1 MSSGIVAKVWNIKGE
16 SITKGAKEQIS
27 DSISYILNDE
37 KTEIKLDINTLD
49 QLTRECKYVEN
60 DLKTFSGAYVGVH
73 NVISSDIATAV
84 GEMMNVKK
92 FFGKTSGRAALHMM
106 ISLPEEESD
115 VANAPRLMQLCQ
127 DVLKELFPD
136 NQAIFAVHTNTDN
149 LHIHIIVN
157 SVGLNGK
164 KIHQDNKYIKER
176 LQPCVNKYAKWYNFT
191 PNSEWSKKKSASA
204 YPYVQLKMELRDAI
218 DMAIEKADTFES
230 FLNNL
235 QEQGITARI
244 GKHISLKIPGMS
256 KAVRTH
262 NLGPNY
268 TRDAIV
274 ERIISKKEKLTLQ
287 TKEEYFALIK
297 PDNVFEPVL
306 FQMKKYKEMSDV
318 EKKEVIH
325 ELKLGKNPWRENRE
339 MNWQLNKIANELNQF
354 ERIRS
359 YVDYYSDS
367 GTLQDALD
375 GIISAKKQ
383 IEHDKKMVSYAKK
396 KYRPIIKIYDE
407 MKEIEKRAYL
417 YEHQNV
423 TEYRSEFEQYRKL
436 TRRLKDN
443 YGKEIFEVADFIAE
457 CDERLLYAHAQ
468 LNELSTQYR
477 ELKQYALQRGMRLD
491 IKDNFEDIIGI
502 YNRKDKTIE
511 MDSFYVASTGTD
523 VVFKIIKTLG
533 TDENGKNY
541 QMFNISVM
549 DSTGN
554 IIEHISNKGNDRN
567 FNDAI
572 KQIKEKYEVA
582 SCKRFEQYA
591 IAKSYSAVEDKKIF
605 NNSQSQEKASYSFA
619 QAINHVY
626 DERKQNVII
635 DSKTPSATYLMS
647 MSGDLSSVIA
657 DVEDLAPQTEIHF
670 TSFGTDLI
678 AFAKEYLEIA
688 MTKLL
693 FFIASIVTLGIIVAS
708 CISILSSAFQRI
720 LKPLAIL
727 PFSSITV
734 ALASGTHEAE
744 RVTTS
749 YIETFFGFCIS
760 GAFMVICVK
769 LGTALTNGGLIAFDF
784 ANLSTN
790 EKLLY
795 ISVQNMITPIVIAGL
810 VKTADSVIGR
820 FL

>member
-287 TKEEYFALIK
+287 TKEEYSALIK

-549 DSTGN
+549 DSTRN

-591 IAKSYSAVEDKKIF
+591 IAKAYSAVEDKKIF

-626 DERKQNVII
+626 DERKQNVIT
-635 DSKTPSATYLMS
+635 DSKTPNYIAI
-647 MSGDLSSVIA
+647 SSKENDHLKIEIINKFGLHQNTIQIPIIQEKNQ
-657 DVEDLAPQTEIHF
+657 DGFLQIVELQNKYGFSDKVVE
-670 TSFGTDLI
+670 FGNIQDARKYVLDSQNR
-678 AFAKEYLEIA
+678 K
-688 MTKLL
+688 
-693 FFIASIVTLGIIVAS
+693 V
-708 CISILSSAFQRI
+708 SSNQR
-720 LKPLAIL
+720 K
-727 PFSSITV
+727 
-734 ALASGTHEAE
+734 
-744 RVTTS
+744 
-749 YIETFFGFCIS
+749 
-760 GAFMVICVK
+760 
-769 LGTALTNGGLIAFDF
+769 
-784 ANLSTN
+784 
-790 EKLLY
+790 
-795 ISVQNMITPIVIAGL
+795 
-810 VKTADSVIGR
+810 
-820 FL
+820 

>member
-591 IAKSYSAVEDKKIF
+591 IAKSYSAVEDKK
-605 NNSQSQEKASYSFA
+605 YL
-619 QAINHVY
+619 
-626 DERKQNVII
+626 II
-635 DSKTPSATYLMS
+635 RNPKKK
-647 MSGDLSSVIA
+647 
-657 DVEDLAPQTEIHF
+657 H
-670 TSFGTDLI
+670 LI
-678 AFAKEYLEIA
+678 ALHR
-688 MTKLL
+688 
-693 FFIASIVTLGIIVAS
+693 
-708 CISILSSAFQRI
+708 Q
-720 LKPLAIL
+720 
-727 PFSSITV
+727 
-734 ALASGTHEAE
+734 
-744 RVTTS
+744 
-749 YIETFFGFCIS
+749 
-760 GAFMVICVK
+760 
-769 LGTALTNGGLIAFDF
+769 
-784 ANLSTN
+784 
-790 EKLLY
+790 
-795 ISVQNMITPIVIAGL
+795 
-810 VKTADSVIGR
+810 
-820 FL
+820 

>member
-287 TKEEYFALIK
+287 TKEEYSALIK

-383 IEHDKKMVSYAKK
+383 IEHAKKMVSYAKK

-591 IAKSYSAVEDKKIF
+591 IAKAYSAVEDKKIF

-635 DSKTPSATYLMS
+635 DSKTPNYIAI
-647 MSGDLSSVIA
+647 SSKENDHLKIEIINKFGLHQNTIQIPIIQEKNQ
-657 DVEDLAPQTEIHF
+657 DGFLQIVELQNKYGFSDKVVE
-670 TSFGTDLI
+670 FGNIQDARKYVLDSQNR
-678 AFAKEYLEIA
+678 K
-688 MTKLL
+688 
-693 FFIASIVTLGIIVAS
+693 V
-708 CISILSSAFQRI
+708 SSNQR
-720 LKPLAIL
+720 K
-727 PFSSITV
+727 
-734 ALASGTHEAE
+734 
-744 RVTTS
+744 
-749 YIETFFGFCIS
+749 
-760 GAFMVICVK
+760 
-769 LGTALTNGGLIAFDF
+769 
-784 ANLSTN
+784 
-790 EKLLY
+790 
-795 ISVQNMITPIVIAGL
+795 
-810 VKTADSVIGR
+810 
-820 FL
+820 

>member
-287 TKEEYFALIK
+287 TKEEYSALIK

-591 IAKSYSAVEDKKIF
+591 IAKAYSAVEDKKIF

-635 DSKTPSATYLMS
+635 DSKTPNY
-647 MSGDLSSVIA
+647 
-657 DVEDLAPQTEIHF
+657 
-670 TSFGTDLI
+670 
-678 AFAKEYLEIA
+678 
-688 MTKLL
+688 
-693 FFIASIVTLGIIVAS
+693 
-708 CISILSSAFQRI
+708 
-720 LKPLAIL
+720 
-727 PFSSITV
+727 
-734 ALASGTHEAE
+734 
-744 RVTTS
+744 
-749 YIETFFGFCIS
+749 
-760 GAFMVICVK
+760 
-769 LGTALTNGGLIAFDF
+769 
-784 ANLSTN
+784 
-790 EKLLY
+790 
-795 ISVQNMITPIVIAGL
+795 IVISSKENDHLKIEIINKFGL
-810 VKTADSVIGR
+810 HQNTIQIPIIQEKNQDGFLQIVELQNKYGFSDKVVEFGNIQDARKYVLDSQNRKVSSNQR
-820 FL
+820 K

>member
-567 FNDAI
+567 FNDASN
-572 KQIKEKYEVA
+572 K
-582 SCKRFEQYA
+582 
-591 IAKSYSAVEDKKIF
+591 
-605 NNSQSQEKASYSFA
+605 
-619 QAINHVY
+619 
-626 DERKQNVII
+626 
-635 DSKTPSATYLMS
+635 
-647 MSGDLSSVIA
+647 
-657 DVEDLAPQTEIHF
+657 
-670 TSFGTDLI
+670 
-678 AFAKEYLEIA
+678 
-688 MTKLL
+688 
-693 FFIASIVTLGIIVAS
+693 
-708 CISILSSAFQRI
+708 
-720 LKPLAIL
+720 
-727 PFSSITV
+727 
-734 ALASGTHEAE
+734 
-744 RVTTS
+744 
-749 YIETFFGFCIS
+749 
-760 GAFMVICVK
+760 
-769 LGTALTNGGLIAFDF
+769 
-784 ANLSTN
+784 
-790 EKLLY
+790 
-795 ISVQNMITPIVIAGL
+795 
-810 VKTADSVIGR
+810 
-820 FL
+820 

>member
-287 TKEEYFALIK
+287 TKEEYSALIK
-297 PDNVFEPVL
+297 PDNIFEPVL

-477 ELKQYALQRGMRLD
+477 ELKQYALQRGMRPD

-523 VVFKIIKTLG
+523 VVIKIIKTLG

-572 KQIKEKYEVA
+572 KQIKEKYELA

-591 IAKSYSAVEDKKIF
+591 IAKAYSAVEDKKIF

-635 DSKTPSATYLMS
+635 DSDNLNKIVAKFQLAASELAAYSSEVVHEVENDKEEIKRLNALLNLQQRVMS
-647 MSGDLSSVIA
+647 SQQNKINEMRGEIVRLNTRIQNA
-657 DVEDLAPQTEIHF
+657 ERTEMRREAINQKISELQSL
-670 TSFGTDLI
+670 TLNERKDSEN
-678 AFAKEYLEIA
+678 AYSYLE
-688 MTKLL
+688 
-693 FFIASIVTLGIIVAS
+693 G
-708 CISILSSAFQRI
+708 
-720 LKPLAIL
+720 
-727 PFSSITV
+727 
-734 ALASGTHEAE
+734 
-744 RVTTS
+744 
-749 YIETFFGFCIS
+749 
-760 GAFMVICVK
+760 
-769 LGTALTNGGLIAFDF
+769 
-784 ANLSTN
+784 
-790 EKLLY
+790 
-795 ISVQNMITPIVIAGL
+795 
-810 VKTADSVIGR
+810 
-820 FL
+820 

>member
-287 TKEEYFALIK
+287 TKEEYSALIN
-297 PDNVFEPVL
+297 PDNIFEPVL

-423 TEYRSEFEQYRKL
+423 TEYRSEFE
-436 TRRLKDN
+436 
-443 YGKEIFEVADFIAE
+443 
-457 CDERLLYAHAQ
+457 
-468 LNELSTQYR
+468 
-477 ELKQYALQRGMRLD
+477 
-491 IKDNFEDIIGI
+491 
-502 YNRKDKTIE
+502 
-511 MDSFYVASTGTD
+511 
-523 VVFKIIKTLG
+523 
-533 TDENGKNY
+533 
-541 QMFNISVM
+541 
-549 DSTGN
+549 
-554 IIEHISNKGNDRN
+554 
-567 FNDAI
+567 
-572 KQIKEKYEVA
+572 
-582 SCKRFEQYA
+582 
-591 IAKSYSAVEDKKIF
+591 
-605 NNSQSQEKASYSFA
+605 
-619 QAINHVY
+619 
-626 DERKQNVII
+626 
-635 DSKTPSATYLMS
+635 
-647 MSGDLSSVIA
+647 
-657 DVEDLAPQTEIHF
+657 
-670 TSFGTDLI
+670 
-678 AFAKEYLEIA
+678 
-688 MTKLL
+688 
-693 FFIASIVTLGIIVAS
+693 
-708 CISILSSAFQRI
+708 
-720 LKPLAIL
+720 
-727 PFSSITV
+727 
-734 ALASGTHEAE
+734 
-744 RVTTS
+744 
-749 YIETFFGFCIS
+749 
-760 GAFMVICVK
+760 
-769 LGTALTNGGLIAFDF
+769 
-784 ANLSTN
+784 
-790 EKLLY
+790 
-795 ISVQNMITPIVIAGL
+795 
-810 VKTADSVIGR
+810 
-820 FL
+820 

>member
-287 TKEEYFALIK
+287 TKEEYSALIK
-297 PDNVFEPVL
+297 PDNIFEPVL

-523 VVFKIIKTLG
+523 VVIKIIKTLG

-572 KQIKEKYEVA
+572 KQIKEKYELA

-591 IAKSYSAVEDKKIF
+591 IAKAYSAVEDIKIF

-635 DSKTPSATYLMS
+635 ESK
-647 MSGDLSSVIA
+647 
-657 DVEDLAPQTEIHF
+657 
-670 TSFGTDLI
+670 
-678 AFAKEYLEIA
+678 
-688 MTKLL
+688 
-693 FFIASIVTLGIIVAS
+693 II
-708 CISILSSAFQRI
+708 
-720 LKPLAIL
+720 
-727 PFSSITV
+727 
-734 ALASGTHEAE
+734 
-744 RVTTS
+744 
-749 YIETFFGFCIS
+749 
-760 GAFMVICVK
+760 
-769 LGTALTNGGLIAFDF
+769 
-784 ANLSTN
+784 
-790 EKLLY
+790 
-795 ISVQNMITPIVIAGL
+795 
-810 VKTADSVIGR
+810 
-820 FL
+820 

>member
-635 DSKTPSATYLMS
+635 DSKTPNYIAISLKENDHLKIEIINKFGLHQNTIQIPIIQEKNQDGFLQIVELQNKYGFSDKVVEFGNIQDARKYVLDS
-647 MSGDLSSVIA
+647 QNRKVSSN
-657 DVEDLAPQTEIHF
+657 
-670 TSFGTDLI
+670 
-678 AFAKEYLEIA
+678 
-688 MTKLL
+688 
-693 FFIASIVTLGIIVAS
+693 
-708 CISILSSAFQRI
+708 QR
-720 LKPLAIL
+720 K
-727 PFSSITV
+727 
-734 ALASGTHEAE
+734 
-744 RVTTS
+744 
-749 YIETFFGFCIS
+749 
-760 GAFMVICVK
+760 
-769 LGTALTNGGLIAFDF
+769 
-784 ANLSTN
+784 
-790 EKLLY
+790 
-795 ISVQNMITPIVIAGL
+795 
-810 VKTADSVIGR
+810 
-820 FL
+820 

>member
-27 DSISYILNDE
+27 DSITYILNGE

-73 NVISSDIATAV
+73 NIISTDTATAV

-115 VANAPRLMQLCQ
+115 AANAPRLMQLCQ

-176 LQPCVNKYAKWYNFT
+176 FQPCVNKYAKWYNFT
-191 PNSEWSKKKSASA
+191 PNSEWGKKKSVSA
-204 YPYVQLKMELRDAI
+204 YPYAQLKMELRDAI
-218 DMAIEKADTFES
+218 DMAIEKANTFES

-244 GKHISLKIPGMS
+244 GKHISLKIPGIT

-287 TKEEYFALIK
+287 PKEEYSALTK
-297 PDNVFEPVL
+297 SDNVFEPVL
-306 FQMKKYKEMSDV
+306 FQMKKYREMSDD
-318 EKKEVIH
+318 EKKKVIH

-339 MNWQLNKIANELNQF
+339 MNWQLNNIANELNLF

-375 GIISAKKQ
+375 GIITAKKQ

-407 MKEIEKRAYL
+407 MREIEKRAYL

-572 KQIKEKYEVA
+572 KQIKGKYEVA

-591 IAKSYSAVEDKKIF
+591 IAKAYSAVEDKKIF
-605 NNSQSQEKASYSFA
+605 NNLQSKERASYSFA
-619 QAINHVY
+619 QAINHVS
-626 DERKQNVII
+626 DERKQNII
-635 DSKTPSATYLMS
+635 TDSKTPNYIAI
-647 MSGDLSSVIA
+647 SSKENEHLKI
-657 DVEDLAPQTEIHF
+657 EIINK
-670 TSFGTDLI
+670 FGL
-678 AFAKEYLEIA
+678 
-688 MTKLL
+688 
-693 FFIASIVTLGIIVAS
+693 
-708 CISILSSAFQRI
+708 
-720 LKPLAIL
+720 
-727 PFSSITV
+727 
-734 ALASGTHEAE
+734 H
-744 RVTTS
+744 
-749 YIETFFGFCIS
+749 
-760 GAFMVICVK
+760 
-769 LGTALTNGGLIAFDF
+769 
-784 ANLSTN
+784 
-790 EKLLY
+790 
-795 ISVQNMITPIVIAGL
+795 QNTIQIPIVQEKNRDGFLQIVELQNKYGFSDKVVEFGNIQDARKYVL
-810 VKTADSVIGR
+810 DSQNRKVSSNQR
-820 FL
+820 K

>member
-605 NNSQSQEKASYSFA
+605 NNSQSQEK
-619 QAINHVY
+619 H
-626 DERKQNVII
+626 
-635 DSKTPSATYLMS
+635 
-647 MSGDLSSVIA
+647 
-657 DVEDLAPQTEIHF
+657 
-670 TSFGTDLI
+670 LI
-678 AFAKEYLEIA
+678 ALHR
-688 MTKLL
+688 
-693 FFIASIVTLGIIVAS
+693 
-708 CISILSSAFQRI
+708 Q
-720 LKPLAIL
+720 
-727 PFSSITV
+727 
-734 ALASGTHEAE
+734 
-744 RVTTS
+744 
-749 YIETFFGFCIS
+749 
-760 GAFMVICVK
+760 
-769 LGTALTNGGLIAFDF
+769 
-784 ANLSTN
+784 
-790 EKLLY
+790 
-795 ISVQNMITPIVIAGL
+795 
-810 VKTADSVIGR
+810 
-820 FL
+820 

>member
-262 NLGPNY
+262 NLGSNY

-287 TKEEYFALIK
+287 TKEEYSALIK

-491 IKDNFEDIIGI
+491 IKI
-502 YNRKDKTIE
+502 
-511 MDSFYVASTGTD
+511 
-523 VVFKIIKTLG
+523 
-533 TDENGKNY
+533 
-541 QMFNISVM
+541 
-549 DSTGN
+549 
-554 IIEHISNKGNDRN
+554 
-567 FNDAI
+567 
-572 KQIKEKYEVA
+572 
-582 SCKRFEQYA
+582 
-591 IAKSYSAVEDKKIF
+591 
-605 NNSQSQEKASYSFA
+605 
-619 QAINHVY
+619 
-626 DERKQNVII
+626 
-635 DSKTPSATYLMS
+635 
-647 MSGDLSSVIA
+647 
-657 DVEDLAPQTEIHF
+657 
-670 TSFGTDLI
+670 
-678 AFAKEYLEIA
+678 
-688 MTKLL
+688 
-693 FFIASIVTLGIIVAS
+693 
-708 CISILSSAFQRI
+708 I
-720 LKPLAIL
+720 LKIL
-727 PFSSITV
+727 
-734 ALASGTHEAE
+734 
-744 RVTTS
+744 
-749 YIETFFGFCIS
+749 
-760 GAFMVICVK
+760 
-769 LGTALTNGGLIAFDF
+769 
-784 ANLSTN
+784 
-790 EKLLY
+790 
-795 ISVQNMITPIVIAGL
+795 
-810 VKTADSVIGR
+810 
-820 FL
+820 

>member
-605 NNSQSQEKASYSFA
+605 NNSQSQEKASYSFF
-619 QAINHVY
+619 Q
-626 DERKQNVII
+626 
-635 DSKTPSATYLMS
+635 
-647 MSGDLSSVIA
+647 
-657 DVEDLAPQTEIHF
+657 
-670 TSFGTDLI
+670 
-678 AFAKEYLEIA
+678 
-688 MTKLL
+688 
-693 FFIASIVTLGIIVAS
+693 IV
-708 CISILSSAFQRI
+708 
-720 LKPLAIL
+720 P
-727 PFSSITV
+727 
-734 ALASGTHEAE
+734 
-744 RVTTS
+744 
-749 YIETFFGFCIS
+749 
-760 GAFMVICVK
+760 
-769 LGTALTNGGLIAFDF
+769 
-784 ANLSTN
+784 
-790 EKLLY
+790 
-795 ISVQNMITPIVIAGL
+795 
-810 VKTADSVIGR
+810 
-820 FL
+820 

>member
-27 DSISYILNDE
+27 DSITYILNDE
-37 KTEIKLDINTLD
+37 KTEIKLDINTLE

-73 NVISSDIATAV
+73 NITSTDTVTAI
-84 GEMMNVKK
+84 GEMMNVKN

-106 ISLPEEESD
+106 ISLPEEESN

-164 KIHQDNKYIKER
+164 KIHQDNKYIEER

-191 PNSEWSKKKSASA
+191 PNSEWGKKKSASA
-204 YPYVQLKMELRDAI
+204 YPYAQLKMELRDAI
-218 DMAIEKADTFES
+218 DMAIEKANTFES

-244 GKHISLKIPGMS
+244 GKHISLKIPGMT

-262 NLGPNY
+262 NLGLNY

-274 ERIISKKEKLTLQ
+274 ERITSKKEKLTLQ
-287 TKEEYFALIK
+287 NKEKYSTLTN

-306 FQMKKYKEMSDV
+306 FQMKKYKEMSDA
-318 EKKEVIH
+318 EKKKVIH

-339 MNWQLNKIANELNQF
+339 MNWQLNKIANELNLF

-491 IKDNFEDIIGI
+491 IKDNFEDIIGA

-533 TDENGKNY
+533 TDNNGKNY

-549 DSTGN
+549 DLTGN

-572 KQIKEKYEVA
+572 KQIKKRYEVS

-591 IAKSYSAVEDKKIF
+591 TAKAYSAVEDEKLID
-605 NNSQSQEKASYSFA
+605 NSNPKAKAAYSFA

-626 DERKQNVII
+626 DEKTKNVII
-635 DSKTPSATYLMS
+635 DSGTPNY
-647 MSGDLSSVIA
+647 IA
-657 DVEDLAPQTEIHF
+657 
-670 TSFGTDLI
+670 
-678 AFAKEYLEIA
+678 
-688 MTKLL
+688 
-693 FFIASIVTLGIIVAS
+693 IASKENDQLNIEIIN
-708 CISILSSAFQRI
+708 
-720 LKPLAIL
+720 K
-727 PFSSITV
+727 
-734 ALASGTHEAE
+734 
-744 RVTTS
+744 
-749 YIETFFGFCIS
+749 FGLRQKTIQ
-760 GAFMVICVK
+760 I
-769 LGTALTNGGLIAFDF
+769 
-784 ANLSTN
+784 
-790 EKLLY
+790 
-795 ISVQNMITPIVIAGL
+795 PIVQEKNQDGFLQIVELQNKYGFSDKVVEFGNIQDARKYVL
-810 VKTADSVIGR
+810 DSHNRKVSNNQR
-820 FL
+820 K